1 VELNGV
7 LFRKG
12 DNVILWMPLSNLDE
26 RVFDHPLDVN
36 IDRAPSAPIAFGAD
50 PHRCIGS
57 NIARQQ
63 VRITY
68 EEWLKRIPHSR
79 IPQRARYTRLPVER
93 WYFPHSRFAGIPQ
106 CNSRWISSVL
116 PRDSCGVHTAPSS
129 ERCPTRSP
137 IATVKAVN

>member
-1 VELNGV
+1 M

-36 IDRAPSAPIAFGAD
+36 IDRAPSAHIAFGAD

-63 VRITY
+63 LRITY
-68 EEWLKRIPHSR
+68 EEWLKRIPGSR
-79 IPQRARYTRLPVER
+79 IPQRAKVHAIASEALVLSTLPIC
-93 WYFPHSRFAGIPQ
+93 WDPPMQ
-106 CNSRWISSVL
+106 
-116 PRDSCGVHTAPSS
+116 
-129 ERCPTRSP
+129 
-137 IATVKAVN
+137 